1 VMTAAQSRVELIARN
16 FAETGVKELMRVIY
30 ELLQK
35 NHDYETVVLLRDT
48 WIEVRP
54 DAWRDKADCTVS
66 VGLGTG
72 NKDQQMMHLS
82 QMIQFASQSMAGGL
96 KIINERNLYN
106 MGAALVKTMGFMNV
120 SDFLTEPPPEE
131 GPSAQ
136 EPQQQMEMEIKQQE
150 LEIKAADVE
159 VKKQKVQLEAQ
170 KAAVQAQLDVAELE
184 MEQQQQRAV
193 AIGDT

>member
-1 VMTAAQSRVELIARN
+1 
-16 FAETGVKELMRVIY
+16 
-30 ELLQK
+30 
-35 NHDYETVVLLRDT
+35 
-48 WIEVRP
+48 
-54 DAWRDKADCTVS
+54 
-66 VGLGTG
+66 
-72 NKDQQMMHLS
+72 MHLS

-136 EPQQQMEMEIKQQE
+136 EQQQQMEMEIKQKE

-193 AIGDT
+193 AIGKV